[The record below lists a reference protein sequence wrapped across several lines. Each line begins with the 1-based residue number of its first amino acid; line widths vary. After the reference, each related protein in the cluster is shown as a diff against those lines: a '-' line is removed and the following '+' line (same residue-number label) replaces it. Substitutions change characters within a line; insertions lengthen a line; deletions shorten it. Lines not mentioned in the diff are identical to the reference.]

1 MTRVT
6 RESNGI
12 TNTLERLWVKPTTDF
27 KRENWWECRF
37 AAWRVLNHNMGAR
50 ATSGVCVVLSRLF
63 VISDFTYKSKGK
75 QRLFFDTFF
84 LSPPL
89 PSMGGDRRTFNHV
102 WYSFARRAWANTYLY
117 VSYVV
122 VLAKQ
127 AVSQKSPWP
136 RRNPTVRDDQFSVA
150 LYGHSQNANRTL
162 SSFLY
167 SFPFIVCL
175 GGREVK
181 SVLVAFCALVK
192 KMFIPLTL
200 PWVLCL
206 RQFLPI
212 LWVSHQ

>member
-1 MTRVT
+1 MWIYHDFLLFRTLHT
-6 RESNGI
+6 GI
-12 TNTLERLWVKPTTDF
+12 RKTTSFLRHFFSLSAPPFYGRGQKDF
-27 KRENWWECRF
+27 Q
-37 AAWRVLNHNMGAR
+37 
-50 ATSGVCVVLSRLF
+50 SCV
-63 VISDFTYKSKGK
+63 I
-75 QRLFFDTFF
+75 FFRKTC
-84 LSPPL
+84 L
-89 PSMGGDRRTFNHV
+89 GE
-102 WYSFARRAWANTYLY
+102 TYLY
-117 VSYVV
+117 ASYVA

-162 SSFLY
+162 SSFLC

-212 LWVSHQ
+212 L

>member
-1 MTRVT
+1 
-6 RESNGI
+6 
-12 TNTLERLWVKPTTDF
+12 
-27 KRENWWECRF
+27 
-37 AAWRVLNHNMGAR
+37 MGAR

-84 LSPPL
+84 SLSAPPFYGRGQKDFQSCVIFFRKTCL
-89 PSMGGDRRTFNHV
+89 GE
-102 WYSFARRAWANTYLY
+102 Y
-117 VSYVV
+117 VSIRI
-122 VLAKQ
+122 LRSSTRQ
-127 AVSQKSPWP
+127 ASSFPKKSLWP

-181 SVLVAFCALVK
+181 SVLVAFCASVK

-212 LWVSHQ
+212 L